1 MKAFL
6 FKTKNKTWMPQIL
19 IFSFSFVL
27 EVLTMAVRKKKKK
40 SIKCVKIEIEEV
52 KLSLFA
58 NMFVYL
64 EYLKVYANL
73 VVRLD

>member
-27 EVLTMAVRKKKKK
+27 EVLTMAVRKKKK

>member
-1 MKAFL
+1 
-6 FKTKNKTWMPQIL
+6 
-19 IFSFSFVL
+19 
-27 EVLTMAVRKKKKK
+27 MAVRKKKK